1 MRVLKWVIDRVQ
13 GRGYGVESPWG
24 SMPRHQDIEWRGL
37 EFDPETFY
45 QLMSVDKGEAAIEV
59 RSHEELFDKFF
70 DRLPKEFVYHRQLF
84 KSRVWRSPQVW
95 ELARAI
101 F

>member
-1 MRVLKWVIDRVQ
+1 MRVLKWIVDRAR
-13 GRGYGVESPWG
+13 GAGYGVESPIG
-24 SMPRHQDIEWRGL
+24 YMPRHQDIHWKGL
-37 EFDPETFY
+37 TFDPEHFFEI
-45 QLMSVDKGEAAIEV
+45 MAVDREEAGKEA

-70 DRLPKEFVYHRQLF
+70 DRLPKEMVYHRELF
-84 KSRVWRSPQVW
+84 KSRVWRSPRKW

>member
-1 MRVLKWVIDRVQ
+1 
-13 GRGYGVESPWG
+13 VEGPWG
-24 SMPRHQDIEWRGL
+24 FMPRYHDIQWEGL
-37 EFDPETFY
+37 DFEPEKLFE
-45 QLMSVDKGEAAIEV
+45 LMSVDHGESALEV

-70 DRLPKEFVYHRQLF
+70 DRLPKEFVYHRELF
-84 KSRVWRSPQVW
+84 KSRVWRSPEAW

>member
-1 MRVLKWVIDRVQ
+1 MAVDR
-13 GRGYGVESPWG
+13 ENSA
-24 SMPRHQDIEWRGL
+24 
-37 EFDPETFY
+37 
-45 QLMSVDKGEAAIEV
+45 KEA

-70 DRLPKEFVYHRQLF
+70 DRLPKEFVYHRELF
-84 KSRVWRSPQVW
+84 KSRVWRSPNIW